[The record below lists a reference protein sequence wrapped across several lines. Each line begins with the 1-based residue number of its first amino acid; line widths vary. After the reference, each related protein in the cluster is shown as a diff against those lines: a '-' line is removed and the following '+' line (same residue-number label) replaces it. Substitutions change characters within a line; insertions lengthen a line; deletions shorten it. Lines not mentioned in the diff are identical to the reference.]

1 MSGLWTTRGHAGT
14 GRPGAVRAIS
24 RAWPWLVAVVLAAGC
39 GQSTAEPEARIRAA
53 LAAAEAAA
61 ESGDAS
67 ALAAQVARDY
77 ADRAGRDR
85 RALVLTVRGLLLR
98 YPHLELVVT
107 IREIEIHAPQLA
119 TVWLDILA
127 AGAGPYGISGDVFP
141 LELSL
146 RDDGGGWQVTRA
158 EWGRRVGGGI

>member
-1 MSGLWTTRGHAGT
+1 MRGLWTTRGHEGT
-14 GRPGAVRAIS
+14 GRPGALRVIARS
-24 RAWPWLVAVVLAAGC
+24 WPWLAAAVLVAGC
-39 GQSTAEPEARIRAA
+39 GQPASEPEARIRAA
-53 LAAAEAAA
+53 LAAAETAA

-85 RALVLTVRGLLLR
+85 RALVLTLRGLLMR
-98 YPHLELVVT
+98 YPRLELVVT

-119 TVWLDILA
+119 TVRLDILA

-146 RDDGGGWQVTRA
+146 REDGGSWQVTRA